1 LWLVGKDPSR
11 ELGRLAAARPGQ
23 VVITGTVPDVRPYL
37 RKAAVAVAPLVYGV
51 GCQNKV
57 LEAMACGTPVVA
69 TPRAV
74 GALSAVP
81 GRDVVVADGPQAF
94 SDALLRLL
102 EHPAEQ
108 SEVGRAGR
116 AYVETHHRWDR
127 IAAQLEAIYSDVMA
141 ARGGRR
147 LEQVAG

>member
-1 LWLVGKDPSR
+1 
-11 ELGRLAAARPGQ
+11 
-23 VVITGTVPDVRPYL
+23 
-37 RKAAVAVAPLVYGV
+37 
-51 GCQNKV
+51 
-57 LEAMACGTPVVA
+57 
-69 TPRAV
+69 V

-102 EHPAEQ
+102 VHPAEQ

-116 AYVETHHRWDR
+116 ADVETHHRWDR
-127 IAAQLEAIYSDVMA
+127 LAAQLEAIYSDGMA